1 MAEVVTF
8 VGYRP
13 PVRYDGI
20 PWTRVRIQEA
30 AAEDGSYTQLEEIL
44 FSPVDTDPSQPQTR
58 SFTTELGTA
67 IDYWYRVVFA
77 DATGDTSVPT
87 TPVQN
92 IAGGSVPT
100 VSQYVD
106 VVELARVLQLQS
118 ATPAQATA
126 MLRAI
131 NASSA
136 EIDSYLAPDAPFFP
150 PYPALVVQVCLERAV
165 YHWKAEQSPFGIVAL
180 GGEAPPGY
188 TGRNSWRR
196 HANALLPLKTSF
208 GLG

>member
-30 AAEDGSYTQLEEIL
+30 AAVDGSYTQLEEIL

-77 DATGDTSVPT
+77 
-87 TPVQN
+87 
-92 IAGGSVPT
+92 
-100 VSQYVD
+100 
-106 VVELARVLQLQS
+106 
-118 ATPAQATA
+118 
-126 MLRAI
+126 
-131 NASSA
+131 
-136 EIDSYLAPDAPFFP
+136 
-150 PYPALVVQVCLERAV
+150 
-165 YHWKAEQSPFGIVAL
+165 EQSPFGIVAL
-180 GGEAPPGY
+180 GGEAPPSY